1 MEGIRIR
8 KLRTE
13 QGMSLNRLSELTGI
27 SKSYLSLLE
36 RGIQKNPSIVVL
48 EKLAEALQVSLDVF
62 IKREKSGD
70 AGSGTGVVKLQV
82 EFSEKDMAP
91 EKFKRVKELLEILNE
106 PGAG

>member
-8 KLRTE
+8 KLRDE
-13 QGMSLNRLSELTGI
+13 RGMSLNKLSGLTGI

-48 EKLAEALQVSLDVF
+48 EKLAEAFQVSVDVF
-62 IKREKSGD
+62 IRREK
-70 AGSGTGVVKLQV
+70 AGEAGTTAGLVKLQV